1 MGKNRVKLF
10 VVVSVML
17 ISCSG
22 LLEGASSV
30 VYETA
35 RSLAMG
41 GASVAVADDQQA
53 LFSNPAGIGMQ
64 SEKSYSFLNGFV
76 AKNDDYDE
84 VDDKI
89 SVLNSADNAGSRNTN
104 LANMR
109 QIVGKTGWQS
119 FSNLAYYIGAQGFA
133 MAAYYRETENFAVKN
148 PVSPYLMAEIEKD
161 TLLSGSIARPF
172 NEPHNLFSDR
182 ATGWW
187 GATMKFVSR
196 KAADKTYYARD
207 FAALD
212 SAIVKNA
219 NLSGATLDFDVG
231 ALWQLNNP
239 WKPTIGVFAGN
250 LLSSEFSSEIGN
262 LKRQFAFGASFR
274 PLTGPPERNEKLLL
288 ALDYRDEGNDK
299 AAMTKIRMGLE
310 ARITSN
316 LYVQTGIRSG
326 YLTGGASLRWQDW
339 RFQFATYAEEL
350 GKNPGDDED
359 RRYAVSADWKF

>member
-1 MGKNRVKLF
+1 MHRQRSKFYFSSLILLITC
-10 VVVSVML
+10 VS
-17 ISCSG
+17 

-35 RSLAMG
+35 RTLAMG

-64 SEKSYSFLNGFV
+64 NEKSYSFLNGVV
-76 AKNDDYDE
+76 AKNNDYDE
-84 VDDKI
+84 VDDKL
-89 SVLNSADNAGSRNTN
+89 STLNSDDIAGSRSNN
-104 LANMR
+104 LVNMR
-109 QIVGKTGWQS
+109 QIVGKTGWQT
-119 FSNLAYYIGAQGFA
+119 FSNLAYYIGGQGFA
-133 MAAYYRETENFAVKN
+133 LAAYYRESENFAVKN
-148 PVSPYLMAEIEKD
+148 PVSPYLTAQIEKD
-161 TLLSGSIARPF
+161 TLVSGSLARSF
-172 NEPHNLFSDR
+172 SEPHNLFSDR

-196 KAADKTYYARD
+196 RSADKIYSARD
-207 FAALD
+207 FAAID
-212 SAIVKNA
+212 SSVIKNT
-219 NLSGATLDFDVG
+219 NLTGATLDFDVG

-250 LLSSEFSSEIGN
+250 LLSSEFSPEIGN

-299 AAMTKIRMGLE
+299 AALTKVRMGLE
-310 ARITSN
+310 AKITSH
-316 LYVQTGIRSG
+316 LYLQTGFRSG

-339 RFQFATYAEEL
+339 RFQFATYSEEL